1 MIQVK
6 KQNSDIP
13 ESYSQLIER
22 YRLRKVDFDAG
33 HNSKPK
39 PSGHDLFKKIKK
51 KKVEYDALKSK
62 LSDDQ
67 GYICCYCN
75 ARIELKGSSVEHIT
89 PISIDKSLLAEY
101 DNLLIA
107 CNGGRQE
114 RFENNNNQE
123 QYPLYCDAHRENNN
137 LPFTPLDTDC
147 WSAFQYLIEDGS
159 VIANNPQSQTV
170 IEVLN
175 LDCNILRTSRL
186 EALSILFDD
195 EGQILTTEELEQI
208 WDSFWE
214 RDVNGKHEPYF
225 FAIVQNIYELV

>member
-1 MIQVK
+1 MIQVI
-6 KQNSDIP
+6 KQNKDIP
-13 ESYSQLIER
+13 ESYLQLIER
-22 YRLRKVDFDAG
+22 HRLRKVDFDAG
-33 HNSKPK
+33 HNSKATPT
-39 PSGHDLFKKIKK
+39 GRDLFKKIKK
-51 KKVEYDALKSK
+51 KKVEFDALKSK

-75 ARIELKGSSVEHIT
+75 ARVELSGSSVEHIT
-89 PISIDKSLLAEY
+89 PISVDKTLLAEY

-114 RFENNNNQE
+114 RFENNNDHE

-137 LPFTPLDTDC
+137 LPFNPLDIDC
-147 WSAFQYLIEDGS
+147 WSGFQYLIEDGS
-159 VIANNPQSQTV
+159 VIANNSQAQAV
-170 IEVLN
+170 MEVLN
-175 LDCNILRTSRL
+175 LDCNILRLSRL

-214 RDVNGKHEPYF
+214 RDVSGKHEPYF
-225 FAIVQNIYELV
+225 FAIIQNIYELV